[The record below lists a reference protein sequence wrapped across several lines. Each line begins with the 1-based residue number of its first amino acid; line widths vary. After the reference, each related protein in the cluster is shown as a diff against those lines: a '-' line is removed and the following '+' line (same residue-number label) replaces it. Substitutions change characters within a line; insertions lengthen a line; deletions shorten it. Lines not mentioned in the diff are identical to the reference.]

1 MNAQTAATKLGQL
14 LRNAG
19 LITEEELQIAL
30 EQQKRTGERLGSIL
44 VSLGIIDEQSL
55 LEALEYQL
63 GIPHVD
69 LSQVKYSPE
78 AISALPENLARRYA
92 AVPLRREGNKLVVA
106 MNDPMNLYTIDAL
119 RVATGLEIE
128 PAVATARQLSK
139 ALDEAYQSF
148 EESPHEMEAAAGQDP
163 GPVAQLVNSILERAV
178 RERASDLHLEPQ
190 VGGQLRIRMR
200 VDGFLRDAGTQ
211 SPELQAPLISRLKVM
226 ANLDIAEKRMPQ
238 DGRFFLQV
246 DGHKIDFRLSTL
258 PTMNGE
264 KVAIR
269 ILDSRRD
276 LLLLSQLH
284 FTQEK
289 LELFK
294 SMLKRPYGII
304 LVTGP
309 TGSGKTT
316 TLYAAIREL
325 DAKSQNI
332 VTVEDPVEYVLEG
345 INQVQ
350 VNPRYGITFATG
362 LRALVRQDPDVIM
375 VGEIRDRETAQ
386 IAIEAALTGHLVLS
400 TLHTNDSTG
409 AVARLI
415 EMGIEPFLMT
425 SSLLGVVAQRLVRC
439 LCPACKKP
447 RSLTA
452 AERKWLLAL
461 GGEELAAA
469 DTCYEPV
476 GCPQCSQTG
485 FQGRAAIQ
493 EILVPDEAFWANTL
507 GGMPASRIREEVI
520 EAGMEPMVLDGC
532 RKALEGITSLDEVV
546 RVTRVEGYN
555 A

>member
-1 MNAQTAATKLGQL
+1 
-14 LRNAG
+14 
-19 LITEEELQIAL
+19 
-30 EQQKRTGERLGSIL
+30 
-44 VSLGIIDEQSL
+44 
-55 LEALEYQL
+55 
-63 GIPHVD
+63 
-69 LSQVKYSPE
+69 
-78 AISALPENLARRYA
+78 
-92 AVPLRREGNKLVVA
+92 
-106 MNDPMNLYTIDAL
+106 
-119 RVATGLEIE
+119 
-128 PAVATARQLSK
+128 
-139 ALDEAYQSF
+139 
-148 EESPHEMEAAAGQDP
+148 
-163 GPVAQLVNSILERAV
+163 
-178 RERASDLHLEPQ
+178 
-190 VGGQLRIRMR
+190 
-200 VDGFLRDAGTQ
+200 
-211 SPELQAPLISRLKVM
+211 
-226 ANLDIAEKRMPQ
+226 
-238 DGRFFLQV
+238 
-246 DGHKIDFRLSTL
+246 
-258 PTMNGE
+258 
-264 KVAIR
+264 
-269 ILDSRRD
+269 
-276 LLLLSQLH
+276 
-284 FTQEK
+284 
-289 LELFK
+289 
-294 SMLKRPYGII
+294 
-304 LVTGP
+304 
-309 TGSGKTT
+309 
-316 TLYAAIREL
+316 
-325 DAKSQNI
+325 
-332 VTVEDPVEYVLEG
+332 
-345 INQVQ
+345 VQ

-452 AERKWLLAL
+452 AERKWLLDL

>member
-30 EQQKRTGERLGSIL
+30 EQQKRTGERRGSIL

-332 VTVEDPVEYVLEG
+332 VTVEDPVEYSLEG

-350 VNPRYGITFATG
+350 ANPRYGSTCATG

-375 VGEIRDRETAQ
+375 V
-386 IAIEAALTGHLVLS
+386 
-400 TLHTNDSTG
+400 
-409 AVARLI
+409 
-415 EMGIEPFLMT
+415 
-425 SSLLGVVAQRLVRC
+425 
-439 LCPACKKP
+439 
-447 RSLTA
+447 
-452 AERKWLLAL
+452 
-461 GGEELAAA
+461 
-469 DTCYEPV
+469 
-476 GCPQCSQTG
+476 
-485 FQGRAAIQ
+485 
-493 EILVPDEAFWANTL
+493 
-507 GGMPASRIREEVI
+507 
-520 EAGMEPMVLDGC
+520 
-532 RKALEGITSLDEVV
+532 
-546 RVTRVEGYN
+546 
-555 A
+555 